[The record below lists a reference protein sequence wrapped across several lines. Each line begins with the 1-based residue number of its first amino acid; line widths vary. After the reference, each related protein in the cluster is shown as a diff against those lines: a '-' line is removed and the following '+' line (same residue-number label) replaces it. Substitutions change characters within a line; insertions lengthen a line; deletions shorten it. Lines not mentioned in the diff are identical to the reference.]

1 MGKDINIDE
10 EEVLVAQIFVANK
23 NIGFQGEVPHTDA
36 MNEKMKV
43 SGLLKVDIS
52 IRLKQAVADGMAVV
66 ENIDPDVLCSITG
79 KIFALIVHW
88 DLLTPDWDEL
98 IYDELRDIDVYNFYA
113 PIAS

>member
-23 NIGFQGEVPHTDA
+23 NIGFQGGVPHTDA

-98 IYDELRDIDVYNFYA
+98 IYDELRDMDVYNFYA